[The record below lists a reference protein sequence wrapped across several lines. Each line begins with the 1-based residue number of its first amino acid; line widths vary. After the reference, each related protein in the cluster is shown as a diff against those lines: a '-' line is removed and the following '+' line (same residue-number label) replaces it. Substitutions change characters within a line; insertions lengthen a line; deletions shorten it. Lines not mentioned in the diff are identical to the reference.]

1 MFLDVVE
8 IHLAAGRGGD
18 GASTMRRESHVPRG
32 GPDGGDGGRG
42 GSIYVAVDTGQTT
55 LRDFEVKRRYVAG
68 DASQGGNK
76 TSHGKA
82 GRDLVIGVPPG
93 TAIFDAKSGDLI
105 ADLVSREQH
114 VLLVRGGRGG
124 LGNAHFTTATHQA
137 PRHAQKGEPGEL
149 REVRFELRLIA
160 DVGLVG
166 LPNAGKST
174 LLAALTAAQ
183 PKIGDYAFTTLE
195 PNLGVLE
202 LGIDDG
208 RRPTI
213 ADLPGLIEGASIGAG
228 LGFAFL
234 RHASRTRV
242 LVHVVD
248 ASTADP
254 VRDAAIIRTELEAHN
269 PALLEKTTLVALNK
283 LDRPEAKEREAELI
297 AAFREIGLHVL
308 PISAAGG
315 ERGEGIAALR
325 DALADLLPDAE
336 TLSYPAEPAG
346 VVVHRIN
353 PIASVGFEVSRE
365 GEGFRVRGK
374 AIERLVHQTDFAR
387 DESAE
392 RFQHELARQGIESA
406 LRKAGCR
413 SGDTVTIGDLSLEW
427 DDPDDA
433 SLLNAAEEAEALE
446 LDGVLLAATPNNDGE
461 SEG

>member
-1 MFLDVVE
+1 MFLDVAE
-8 IHLAAGRGGD
+8 IQLVAGRGGD
-18 GASTMRRESHVPRG
+18 GASTMRREAHVPRG

-42 GSIYVAVDTGQTT
+42 GSIYVQVDTGQTT
-55 LRDFEVKRRYVAG
+55 LRDFEVKRRFVAG
-68 DASQGGNK
+68 DAGGGGHK

-114 VLLVRGGRGG
+114 VMLVRGGRGG
-124 LGNAHFTTATHQA
+124 LGNAHFATSTHQA
-137 PRHAQKGEPGEL
+137 PRHAQKGEPGEA
-149 REVRFELRLIA
+149 RSVRLELRLIA

-213 ADLPGLIEGASIGAG
+213 ADLPGLIEGASLGAG

-234 RHASRTRV
+234 RHASRTRI

-248 ASTADP
+248 ASADDP
-254 VRDAAIIRTELEAHN
+254 VRDAAIIRAELEAHN

-283 LDRPEAKEREAELI
+283 MDRPEARSREARLVKEFGEL
-297 AAFREIGLHVL
+297 GLLAL

-315 ERGEGIAALR
+315 ERGDGISALR
-325 DALADLLPDAE
+325 DALAELLPDAE
-336 TLSYPAEPAG
+336 TLAYPAEPAG
-346 VVVHRIN
+346 VVVHRIV

-365 GEGFRVRGK
+365 GEAFRVRGK
-374 AIERLVHQTDFAR
+374 AIERLVHQTDFSR
-387 DESAE
+387 EESAE

-413 SGDTVTIGDLSLEW
+413 AGSIVMIGELLLEW
-427 DDPDDA
+427 EDPDDA
-433 SLLNAAEEAEALE
+433 SLLDAAEAAEALE
-446 LDGVLLAATPNNDGE
+446 LDGVLIASSGSGE
-461 SEG
+461 REGEE

>member
-1 MFLDVVE
+1 
-8 IHLAAGRGGD
+8 
-18 GASTMRRESHVPRG
+18 
-32 GPDGGDGGRG
+32 
-42 GSIYVAVDTGQTT
+42 
-55 LRDFEVKRRYVAG
+55 
-68 DASQGGNK
+68 
-76 TSHGKA
+76 
-82 GRDLVIGVPPG
+82 
-93 TAIFDAKSGDLI
+93 
-105 ADLVSREQH
+105 
-114 VLLVRGGRGG
+114 
-124 LGNAHFTTATHQA
+124 
-137 PRHAQKGEPGEL
+137 
-149 REVRFELRLIA
+149 
-160 DVGLVG
+160 
-166 LPNAGKST
+166 
-174 LLAALTAAQ
+174 
-183 PKIGDYAFTTLE
+183 
-195 PNLGVLE
+195 
-202 LGIDDG
+202 
-208 RRPTI
+208 
-213 ADLPGLIEGASIGAG
+213 
-228 LGFAFL
+228 
-234 RHASRTRV
+234 V

-248 ASTADP
+248 ASAPDP

-269 PALLEKTTLVALNK
+269 PALLEKTTLIALNK
-283 LDRPEAKEREAELI
+283 LDRPEAKEREAELT
-297 AAFREIGLHVL
+297 AAFRELGLHVL

-413 SGDTVTIGDLSLEW
+413 SGDTVMIGELSLEW

>member
-8 IHLAAGRGGD
+8 VHLAAGRGGD
-18 GASTMRRESHVPRG
+18 GASTMRREAHVPRG

-42 GSIYVAVDTGQTT
+42 GSIYVTVDPGQTT

-68 DASQGGNK
+68 DAGGGGHK

-124 LGNAHFTTATHQA
+124 LGNAHFATATHQA
-137 PRHAQKGEPGEL
+137 PRHAQKGEPGEV
-149 REVRFELRLIA
+149 REVRLELRLIA

-213 ADLPGLIEGASIGAG
+213 ADLPGLIEGASMGAG

-248 ASTADP
+248 ASAPDP
-254 VRDAAIIRTELEAHN
+254 VRDAEIIRAELSAHN
-269 PALLEKTTLVALNK
+269 PALLEKTTLVVLNK
-283 LDRPEAKEREAELI
+283 VDLPEAKRRQPELI
-297 AAFREIGLHVL
+297 TAFRALGLQAL
-308 PISAAGG
+308 PLSAVGG
-315 ERGEGIAALR
+315 ERGEGVTALR

-336 TLSYPAEPAG
+336 TLAFPAEPAG

-374 AIERLVHQTDFAR
+374 VVERLVHQTDFAR

-392 RFQHELARQGIESA
+392 RFQRELARLGIESA

-413 SGDTVTIGDLSLEW
+413 GGDTVMIGEFSFEW

-433 SLLNAAEEAEALE
+433 SLLDAAEEAEALE
-446 LDGVLLAATPNNDGE
+446 LDGVLTTSAANSGE

>member
-68 DASQGGNK
+68 DASHGGNK

-248 ASTADP
+248 ASAPDP

-283 LDRPEAKEREAELI
+283 LDRPEAKEREAELT
-297 AAFREIGLHVL
+297 AAFRELGLHVL

-315 ERGEGIAALR
+315 ERWGGDR
-325 DALADLLPDAE
+325 
-336 TLSYPAEPAG
+336 S
-346 VVVHRIN
+346 
-353 PIASVGFEVSRE
+353 AS
-365 GEGFRVRGK
+365 
-374 AIERLVHQTDFAR
+374 
-387 DESAE
+387 
-392 RFQHELARQGIESA
+392 
-406 LRKAGCR
+406 
-413 SGDTVTIGDLSLEW
+413 
-427 DDPDDA
+427 
-433 SLLNAAEEAEALE
+433 
-446 LDGVLLAATPNNDGE
+446 
-461 SEG
+461 

>member
-8 IHLAAGRGGD
+8 VHLAAGRGGD
-18 GASTMRRESHVPRG
+18 GASTMRREAHVPRG

-42 GSIYVAVDTGQTT
+42 GSIYVTVDPGQTT

-68 DASQGGNK
+68 DAGGGGHK

-124 LGNAHFTTATHQA
+124 LGNAHFATATHQA
-137 PRHAQKGEPGEL
+137 PRHAQKGEPGEV
-149 REVRFELRLIA
+149 REVRLELRLIA

-213 ADLPGLIEGASIGAG
+213 ADLPGLIEGASMGAG

-248 ASTADP
+248 ASAPDP
-254 VRDAAIIRTELEAHN
+254 VRDAEIIRAELSAHN
-269 PALLEKTTLVALNK
+269 PALLEKTTLVVLNK
-283 LDRPEAKEREAELI
+283 VDLPEAKRRQPELI
-297 AAFREIGLHVL
+297 TAFRALGLQAL
-308 PISAAGG
+308 PLSAVGG
-315 ERGEGIAALR
+315 ERGEGVTALR

-336 TLSYPAEPAG
+336 TLAFPAEPAG

-365 GEGFRVRGK
+365 GDGFRVRGK
-374 AIERLVHQTDFAR
+374 VVERLVHQTDFAR

-392 RFQHELARQGIESA
+392 RFQRELARLGIESA

-413 SGDTVTIGDLSLEW
+413 GGDTVMIGEFSFEW

-433 SLLNAAEEAEALE
+433 SLLDAAEEAEALE
-446 LDGVLLAATPNNDGE
+446 LDGVLTTSAANSGE